1 MSPLLYQLSYT
12 ATFRKQAVDYITVV
26 QPETNHSVC
35 SGAISLSVS
44 QLTILMSE
52 F

>member
-12 ATFRKQAVDYITVV
+12 ATFRKQGVDYITVV

-35 SGAISLSVS
+35 SEGSLSVA

>member
-26 QPETNHSVC
+26 RPETNHSVC
-35 SGAISLSVS
+35 SEGSHCRWHS
-44 QLTILMSE
+44 
-52 F
+52 